1 MQDPETHLRDLGIR
15 LAGTVNPHRE
25 AVLTAD
31 HRSVVNGQLFYFAN
45 VEGRRLFESAPHRF
59 TGLLLDPE
67 TGEWFQPNETSPQRR
82 VDGELF
88 YLASAGDSSSDS

>member
-1 MQDPETHLRDLGIR
+1 MQDPETHLSDLGIR

-25 AVLTAD
+25 AVLAAD

-45 VEGRRLFESAPHRF
+45 VEGRHLFESAPHRF
-59 TGLLLDPE
+59 SGLLRDPD
-67 TGEWFQPNETSPQRR
+67 TGEWFQPTESSPQLS

-88 YLASAGDSSSDS
+88 YLSGAIPTEG